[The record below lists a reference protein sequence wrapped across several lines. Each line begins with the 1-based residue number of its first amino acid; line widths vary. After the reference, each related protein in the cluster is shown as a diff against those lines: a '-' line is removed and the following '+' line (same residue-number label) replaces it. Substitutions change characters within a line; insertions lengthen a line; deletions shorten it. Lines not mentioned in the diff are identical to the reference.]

1 MCALRLYIDVYICV
15 TSIYSLYSAIAG
27 VAIAFF
33 EIYYFI
39 NQTFEK
45 SSPVLQNKTAS
56 ILSMVLATVGQWT
69 KRGRRYPVSV
79 GMGTTTT

>member
-1 MCALRLYIDVYICV
+1 MIYCCLCVIRKKKKFAQMCALRLYIDVYICV

-33 EIYYFI
+33 EIYDFI

-56 ILSMVLATVGQWT
+56 ILSMVLATVGQ
-69 KRGRRYPVSV
+69 
-79 GMGTTTT
+79 